1 MTKKEMFE
9 AVKAIVIGEEVEVS
23 RAEIVEFCEKEIA
36 ALEGRAA
43 KAKERS
49 AAKKAEGDALAEA
62 IVAVLTEEPQTI
74 ATITAAIAIDDP
86 EVTVHRVT
94 YRLGKLVTEGK
105 VKREEM
111 TIPATE
117 GAKARKVKA
126 YSIA

>member
-9 AVKAIVIGEEVEVS
+9 AVKAIVVGEEVEVS
-23 RAEIVEFCEKEIA
+23 REEIVEFCEKEIA
-36 ALEGRAA
+36 ALEARAG

-49 AAKKAEGDALAEA
+49 AVKKAEGDALAEA
-62 IVAVLTEEPQTI
+62 IVAVLTEEAQTI
-74 ATITAAIAIDDP
+74 AEITAAIDDP

-117 GAKARKVKA
+117 DAKARKVKA

>member
-9 AVKAIVIGEEVEVS
+9 AVKAIVVGEEVEVS
-23 RAEIVEFCEKEIA
+23 REEIVEFCEKEIA
-36 ALEGRAA
+36 ALETRAG

-62 IVAVLTEEPQTI
+62 IVAVLTEEAQTI
-74 ATITAAIAIDDP
+74 AEITAAIDDP

>member
-1 MTKKEMFE
+1 M
-9 AVKAIVIGEEVEVS
+9 
-23 RAEIVEFCEKEIA
+23 
-36 ALEGRAA
+36 
-43 KAKERS
+43 
-49 AAKKAEGDALAEA
+49 
-62 IVAVLTEEPQTI
+62 AVLTEEAQTI
-74 ATITAAIAIDDP
+74 AEITAAIAIDDP

-105 VKREEM
+105 AKREEM

>member
-9 AVKAIVIGEEVEVS
+9 AVKAIVVGEEVEVS
-23 RAEIVEFCEKEIA
+23 REEIVEFCEKEIA
-36 ALEGRAA
+36 ALETRAG

-62 IVAVLTEEPQTI
+62 IVAVLTEEAQTI
-74 ATITAAIAIDDP
+74 AEITAAIDDP

-126 YSIA
+126 YSLA